1 MEAKINC
8 ENLRSGRGHFASDS
22 RPNLQYSKKGGGGGG
37 GRCGGGGGDV
47 VSRLLIVSK

>member
-22 RPNLQYSKKGGGGGG
+22 RPNLQYSKKGVCVCVWGGGGG
-37 GRCGGGGGDV
+37 GGETW
-47 VSRLLIVSK
+47 SLAF

>member
-22 RPNLQYSKKGGGGGG
+22 RPDLQYSKKGVWVGGGW
-37 GRCGGGGGDV
+37 GGDV
-47 VSRLLIVSK
+47 VSHLLIVSK

>member
-22 RPNLQYSKKGGGGGG
+22 RPNLQYSKKGVCVCGWGGGGG
-37 GRCGGGGGDV
+37 V
-47 VSRLLIVSK
+47 ETWSPAF

>member
-22 RPNLQYSKKGGGGGG
+22 WPNLQYSKKGVCVCG
-37 GRCGGGGGDV
+37 GGGGGDV